1 MSTEYSELYEISE
14 LQRSIMIY
22 IGQCARE
29 ERDQPVPQKAVIDR
43 MKIDGVKDFTTINA
57 LHSLLKK
64 GYIRRAVITSNKTYY
79 VQLRTV

>member
-22 IGQCARE
+22 IGQWAKAE
-29 ERDQPVPQKAVIDR
+29 KQPIPQRAIIER
-43 MKIDGVKDFTTINA
+43 MKIDGIKDFTTINA
-57 LHSLLKK
+57 VHSLLKK
-64 GYIRRAVITSNKTYY
+64 GYIRRAVITSNKTFY